1 MYSFLSIDSK
11 IVLILDFTKKKK
23 GSNYEKGYFDSWN
36 SLFGIDGEP
45 EDEFELTSG
54 SDLYKAMTTDNNLSL
69 GSYFNTTTNIERKA
83 QWNFGNK
90 NDFIEI
96 SDWEYEKGS
105 RGYERY
111 FIDNVFNLGNGIN
124 YLIWD

>member
-1 MYSFLSIDSK
+1 MIKYC
-11 IVLILDFTKKKK
+11 
-23 GSNYEKGYFDSWN
+23 
-36 SLFGIDGEP
+36 
-45 EDEFELTSG
+45 
-54 SDLYKAMTTDNNLSL
+54 TDNNLSL
-69 GSYFNTTTNIERKA
+69 GSYFNTITNIERKA

-111 FIDNVFNLGNGIN
+111 FIDNVLPREFIN
-124 YLIWD
+124 Y